1 MPKSHFVVTKSED
14 GGASI
19 HKMKEWLRLNPDF
32 LPAGL
37 DPTSDTSHTLR
48 AGLRRNGWALKET
61 MSQVLVIKPDEDGS
75 VAYASAVMEAGPKE
89 HENENEILDAEELTF
104 GLERDLQQALRANIS
119 KLEEGLVIIDGG
131 SEKTT
136 EAGRIDITAKDSK
149 GTIVVIELK
158 AGNASPDI
166 IAQVLSYMG
175 AVADDATMQVRG
187 ILVAGEFHK
196 RVILAARA
204 LPNLTLKRY
213 SFQFTFSDVDK
224 GYEPQQLAA
233 ADPVQP
239 GG

>member
-1 MPKSHFVVTKSED
+1 VAKSHFVVTKSED

-32 LPAGL
+32 VPEGL

-48 AGLRRNGWALKET
+48 AGLRRNGWVLEET
-61 MSQVLVIKPDEDGS
+61 MSQVLVIKPDKNGS
-75 VAYASAVMEAGPKE
+75 VAYASAVMESEAEE
-89 HENENEILDAEELTF
+89 HENQKEILEAEELAF
-104 GLERDLQQALRANIS
+104 GLERDLQQALRGNIS
-119 KLEEGLVIIDGG
+119 RLEEGLIIIDGG

-136 EAGRIDITAKDSK
+136 EAGRIDITAKDAR

-158 AGNASPDI
+158 AGQASPDV

-175 AVADDATMQVRG
+175 TVANDGTTQVRG
-187 ILVAGEFHK
+187 ILVAGDFHK

-224 GYEPQQLAA
+224 AYEPQQVAPPDA
-233 ADPVQP
+233 
-239 GG
+239 